1 MRMNTLIL
9 NVDALTDEGRRLI
22 MNYAER
28 WQVPPGEATARILE
42 ELAKKKPRKRAQPT
56 TEATA

>member
-1 MRMNTLIL
+1 MNTLQL

-28 WQVPPGEATARILE
+28 WKVPPGEAAARILE
-42 ELAKKKPRKRAQPT
+42 DLAKKKPRKRAQPT
-56 TEATA
+56 TKATA